1 MTIETLNRKDQ
12 INQVAQN
19 LFREKGYA
27 ATSMRD
33 LAKAIGIEAASL
45 YSHIKSKEELLQ
57 NICFRI
63 ATEFFDEYDRV
74 QNGTTDSKQLFRN
87 AVKAHTR
94 VVASN
99 IDASTVFFNE
109 WRHLNEP
116 SLSEFKKQRAAYE
129 NRFKALLKE
138 GIEAGVFREVQVSFA
153 MRLVFSTLNGIPTWY
168 RPDGPLSPDQIAD
181 QIADFLL
188 EGLLNK

>member
-1 MTIETLNRKDQ
+1 MTIETLTRKDQ

-19 LFREKGYA
+19 LFRERGYA

-63 ATEFFDEYDRV
+63 ANEFFDEYDRV
-74 QNGTTDSKQLFRN
+74 QNGTTDPKLRFRH
-87 AVKAHTR
+87 AVTAHTR

-99 IDASTVFFNE
+99 LDASTVFFNE

-116 SLSEFKKQRAAYE
+116 SLTEFKKQRAEYE
-129 NRFKALLKE
+129 ERFKALLKE
-138 GIEAGVFREVQVSFA
+138 GIETGVFRDVQVSFA

-168 RPDGPLSPDQIAD
+168 RPDGPKTPDQIAE

-188 EGLLNK
+188 EGLLKK

>member
-19 LFREKGYA
+19 LFRERGYA

-63 ATEFFDEYDRV
+63 ANEFF
-74 QNGTTDSKQLFRN
+74 
-87 AVKAHTR
+87 
-94 VVASN
+94 
-99 IDASTVFFNE
+99 
-109 WRHLNEP
+109 
-116 SLSEFKKQRAAYE
+116 
-129 NRFKALLKE
+129 
-138 GIEAGVFREVQVSFA
+138 GIH
-153 MRLVFSTLNGIPTWY
+153 
-168 RPDGPLSPDQIAD
+168 SPMP
-181 QIADFLL
+181 
-188 EGLLNK
+188 G